1 MVLKAW
7 FAEASKAQCSNA
19 SILNLTGIVWTGG
32 LDRILLNILSGMKC
46 DWLVSLQSQE
56 SNVSRLNLICRAPG
70 QWLALACT
78 GALSISAMAQGASG
92 PALWEVG
99 GVAFGVSQQAY
110 PGSDQQV
117 NRALPLPYFIYRGGL
132 LRADRETAGIR
143 ALKTDTL
150 ELDVGLAGAFGA
162 SSGALDARRGMREL
176 GTLVELGP
184 RLKWHLNTAPDGG
197 RLTAEFPLRAVFDLS
212 DQFAHRGVSFEPRLV
227 YSRQSG
233 LWRYGASAGAILA
246 DTRLAQTFYQVN
258 PAEAITGR
266 PAYTAESGLVAW
278 RLGSSFSRSLS
289 RDWSLFGFARLDSV
303 AGAANESSP
312 LVRST
317 TGGSVGLGVSY
328 VWMRSQQRAQ
338 D

>member
-1 MVLKAW
+1 MR
-7 FAEASKAQCSNA
+7 CSN
-19 SILNLTGIVWTGG
+19 
-32 LDRILLNILSGMKC
+32 
-46 DWLVSLQSQE
+46 
-56 SNVSRLNLICRAPG
+56 LIFRAPRR
-70 QWLALACT
+70 WLALACI
-78 GALSISAMAQGASG
+78 GAISTSVIAQDAAGL
-92 PALWEVG
+92 ALWEVG

-117 NRALPLPYFIYRGGL
+117 NRAFPLPYLIYRGEL

-143 ALKTDTL
+143 ALKTDTF
-150 ELDVGLAGAFGA
+150 ELDVGLAGSFGA
-162 SSGALDARRGMREL
+162 GSGALDARRGMREL

-184 RLKWHLNTAPDGG
+184 RLKWRLGATPDGG

-212 DQFAHRGVSFEPRLV
+212 DRGAYRGVSFEPRLT
-227 YSRQSG
+227 YARQSG
-233 LWRYGASAGAILA
+233 PWRYGASAGAIVA

-258 PAEAITGR
+258 PAEAIAGR

-278 RLGSSFSRSLS
+278 RLGGSFSRSLS

-312 LVRST
+312 LVRRT
-317 TGGSVGLGVSY
+317 TGASVGLGVSY
-328 VWMRSQQRAQ
+328 TWLRSQQRAQ